1 MPEAEDTKPAPDQP
15 EPDIIQNAIGVFGRW
30 HWWVVLWT
38 MSCKFA
44 IAWHQTAII
53 FQAPSPNF
61 TCVDPN
67 VTDPCSKECP
77 GHEFDREIF
86 SETITTQWDL
96 VCDKYQL
103 NNIAQ
108 LATMFGI
115 LTGALVFG
123 VISDRYGRR
132 GPLIGAVVLQ
142 TLAGCAAA
150 IVPWFWLH
158 VVLRFLC
165 TTGTGGTMMTS
176 FVLIMELVGLK
187 WRTTVGILYQIP
199 FNLGHL
205 SLPLIAYYIRDWR
218 FNQFFISV
226 STVIL
231 FAYYWILPESPRW
244 LLTVGK
250 TERATKVL
258 ERGAHHNRLPT
269 SHIKADVNNYVQKK
283 DLKVVAGGNILSLVA
298 TPSLRIKTICICFNW
313 LVCGLC
319 FFGVAQFMGE
329 LGGNIFLNVAVSAA
343 VEIPGTIVS
352 IFAMEKLGRRMT
364 LVGANLIAGLSCLAV
379 AVVPTEPTWIK
390 TALGTAGIFGLSIS
404 FPTVYIYAGEIFPTI
419 VRNVG
424 CGTAS
429 VFARVGSMIAPFIAK
444 PIYGAQ
450 WITPMIFG
458 VIPIIGAIL
467 CIFLPET
474 LNCKLPDSIEEA
486 EEFGKKK
493 KEIKKSKDSSLI
505 KETAT

>member
-1 MPEAEDTKPAPDQP
+1 MYYTRSATDKP

-30 HWWVVLWT
+30 HWWVVLWI

-44 IAWHQTAII
+44 IAWHQIAIV
-53 FQAPSPNF
+53 FQAPTTNF
-61 TCVDPN
+61 VCIDPN
-67 VTDPCSKECP
+67 ITDPCSKDCP
-77 GHEFDREIF
+77 EHVFDREIF
-86 SETITTQWDL
+86 TETITSQWDL
-96 VCDKYQL
+96 VCNRHQL
-103 NNIAQ
+103 NNIVQ

-115 LTGALVFG
+115 LIGALVFG

-132 GPLIGAVVLQ
+132 GPLVGAIVLQ
-142 TLAGCAAA
+142 TVAGCGAA

-158 VVLRFLC
+158 VILRFLC

-205 SLPLIAYYIRDWR
+205 TLPLIAYYLRDWR
-218 FNQFFISV
+218 FNQFFISIT
-226 STVIL
+226 SVIL

-250 TERATKVL
+250 HEKAIKVL
-258 ERGAHHNRLPT
+258 ERAAHHNRLPT
-269 SHIKADVNNYVQKK
+269 AHINTDVEHYVQKK
-283 DLKVVAGGNILSLVA
+283 DLKVVAGGNIFSLVA
-298 TPSLRIKTICICFNW
+298 TPSLRVKTICICFNW

-343 VEIPGTIVS
+343 VEIPGTIIS

-364 LVGANLIAGLSCLAV
+364 LIGANLIAGLSCLAI
-379 AVVPTEPTWIK
+379 AVVPADPAWIK
-390 TALGTAGIFGLSIS
+390 TILGTAGIFGLSIS
-404 FPTVYIYAGEIFPTI
+404 FPTVYIYAGELFPTI

-429 VFARVGSMIAPFIAK
+429 VFARVGSMVAPFMAK

-450 WITPMIFG
+450 WITPTLFG
-458 VIPIIGAIL
+458 VIPIVGAIL

-474 LNCKLPDSIEEA
+474 LGCKLPDSIEEA
-486 EEFGKKK
+486 EEFGKKRK
-493 KEIKKSKDSSLI
+493 NNL
-505 KETAT
+505 